1 MTGSFPFLMI
11 SHRRAAFTLVE
22 LLVSMAILV
31 LLITVVVQIVD
42 GAQKTTGASKSRLEC
57 DAEARTVFD
66 RMALDFGRM
75 VNRKDVDFVI
85 KKDAGNDSIYFFS
98 EAPAIWTDATNPQ
111 QPVSLVGYRVNNDYQ
126 LERLGK
132 GLTWNAAPA
141 DGPVYLTYQ
150 QPTGTPPPP
159 PATPTPTPNPIS
171 GSTLTGSTFNGVITA
186 ASDPKGN
193 SPYHVIGRNV
203 FRMEVS
209 FLLKPYTDPASG
221 TLVPAAYSVSPY
233 IKDHQTGVGEPTS
246 GQIANNG
253 VGLSDVQA
261 ITVTIALMD
270 SKSHQMITRGDTDF
284 SPLSTLISDFP
295 DAAGTD
301 TPAKAWEAAIPTV
314 SGINPKS
321 ATSQI
326 RVYQR
331 TFVLNSNG
339 N

>member
-1 MTGSFPFLMI
+1 MTGAHSFPMI
-11 SHRRAAFTLVE
+11 TPRRAAFTLIE

-66 RMALDFGRM
+66 RMAMDFGRM
-75 VNRKDVDFVI
+75 VNRKDVDFIVN
-85 KKDAGNDSIYFFS
+85 KDAGNDSIYFFS

-111 QPVSLVGYRVNNDYQ
+111 QPVSLVGYRVNTDYQ

-132 GLTWNAAPA
+132 GLTWDVAPP

-150 QPTGTPPPP
+150 QPTGPPPPP

-171 GSTLTGSTFNGVITA
+171 GSTLTGSNFGTVITA

-193 SPYHVIGRNV
+193 SPYHVIGSNV

-209 FLLKPYTDPASG
+209 FLLRPYADPASG
-221 TLVPAAYSVSPY
+221 NLVAASYSVSPY
-233 IKDHQTGVGEPTS
+233 IKNHQTGVGATTS
-246 GQIANNG
+246 GQISNNG

-270 SKSHQMITRGDTDF
+270 SKSNQMITKGGTDF
-284 SPLSTLISDFP
+284 SAFSTLVSDFP
-295 DAAGTD
+295 DAVNNEA
-301 TPAKAWEAAIPTV
+301 PAKAWNAAIPTIAA
-314 SGINPKS
+314 INPKS

-326 RVYQR
+326 RFYQR